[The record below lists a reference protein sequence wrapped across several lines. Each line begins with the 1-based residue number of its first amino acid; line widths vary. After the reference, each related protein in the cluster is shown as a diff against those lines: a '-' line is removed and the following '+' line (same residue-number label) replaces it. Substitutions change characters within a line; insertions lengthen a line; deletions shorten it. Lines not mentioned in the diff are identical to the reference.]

1 MWMGH
6 ISIWIVNMTWILTV
20 NRILNASKL
29 KKNNL
34 ESGRPY
40 MFALIGARSDKIRRV
55 LPETSTVAVIFAWF
69 WSCFWGWFWPILN
82 IFFARHQ
89 LDNWTLALQD
99 TLVCLAAAGPRTC
112 LSKPFVYRR
121 FRASATQARIHVIWR
136 DFVGVGSS
144 MLGLNSLG
152 CVGYFPA
159 ELLSLSVTSYR
170 LAKIIAKQLSMAT
183 TRCSVLSSFG
193 VVLIINKVK
202 FHVVRSALQ
211 YSVCRI

>member
-1 MWMGH
+1 M
-6 ISIWIVNMTWILTV
+6 S
-20 NRILNASKL
+20 
-29 KKNNL
+29 
-34 ESGRPY
+34 
-40 MFALIGARSDKIRRV
+40 ALIGARSDKIRRV
-55 LPETSTVAVIFAWF
+55 FPETSTVAVIFAWF
-69 WSCFWGWFWPILN
+69 CPCFWGWFWPILN

-89 LDNWTLALQD
+89 LDNWTLAFQD
-99 TLVCLAAAGPRTC
+99 TLVCVATADPRTC
-112 LSKPFVYRR
+112 LNHLYTEGLERLRR
-121 FRASATQARIHVIWR
+121 RQEYSWR

-159 ELLSLSVTSYR
+159 ELLSLSVTPYW

-183 TRCSVLSSFG
+183 IRCSVLSSFG